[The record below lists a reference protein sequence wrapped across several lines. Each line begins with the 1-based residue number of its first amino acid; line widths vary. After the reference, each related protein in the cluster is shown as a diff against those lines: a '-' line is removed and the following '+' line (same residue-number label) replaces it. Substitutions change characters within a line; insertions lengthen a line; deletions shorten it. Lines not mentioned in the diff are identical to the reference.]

1 MLLLSASLA
10 LAQSSGP
17 QIIAHRGGAELGP
30 ENTQATFALAAEM
43 GVGFELDVT
52 LASTG
57 EVIVL
62 HDDSVDRTTNGTG
75 LASELSLQ
83 EIQELDAGSWYGA
96 DFAGEPIPT
105 LGQVLDRFGGQVLI
119 DIEIKT
125 HPLRE
130 ELAAGV
136 VAEVQRLGLQDQVVV
151 TSFDPM
157 MLEQVKLLDPSIP
170 RGQLT
175 GTFKDDDLNPVTK
188 LVLRRM
194 WLNGKS
200 EPHFVAVEHTR
211 ITKRFM
217 RKQQRKG
224 REVWAWTVN
233 DPEEMK
239 RLLDMGVSGLIT
251 DRPDVGLEVLKG
263 QVQP

>member
-1 MLLLSASLA
+1 MLLLAASLSF
-10 LAQSSGP
+10 AQSLDAS
-17 QIIAHRGGAELGP
+17 QIIAHRGGAALGP
-30 ENTQATFALAAEM
+30 ENTQAAFALAAEM

-75 LASELSLQ
+75 LASELSLAELQ
-83 EIQELDAGSWYGA
+83 ALDAGSWYGA
-96 DFAGEPIPT
+96 AFAGEPIPT
-105 LGQVLDRFGGQVLI
+105 LAEVLDRFGGQVPI

-125 HPLRE
+125 HPKRA

-136 VAEVQRLGLQDQVVV
+136 VAEVQRLGLEDQVIV
-151 TSFDPM
+151 TSFDPL

-175 GTFKDDDLNPVTK
+175 ASFKGAELNPVTK
-188 LVLRRM
+188 LVLKRM

-200 EPHFVAVEHTR
+200 EPQVIAVEHSRVTR
-211 ITKRFM
+211 RFV

-224 REVWAWTVN
+224 CQVWAWTVN
-233 DPEEMK
+233 DPEEMQ
-239 RLLDMGVSGLIT
+239 RLLDLGVTGLIT
-251 DRPDVGLEVLKG
+251 DRPDLGLEVLAA
-263 QVQP
+263 Q

>member
-1 MLLLSASLA
+1 M
-10 LAQSSGP
+10 
-17 QIIAHRGGAELGP
+17 
-30 ENTQATFALAAEM
+30 
-43 GVGFELDVT
+43 
-52 LASTG
+52 
-57 EVIVL
+57 
-62 HDDSVDRTTNGTG
+62 
-75 LASELSLQ
+75 
-83 EIQELDAGSWYGA
+83 DAGSWYGA

-125 HPLRE
+125 HPMRA

-151 TSFDPM
+151 TSFDPF
-157 MLEQVKLLDPSIP
+157 MLEQVKLLDASIP

-175 GTFKDDDLNPVTK
+175 ATFKDADQNAVTK

-200 EPHFVAVEHTR
+200 EPQFIAVEHTR
-211 ITKRFM
+211 VTKRFV
-217 RKQQRKG
+217 RKQNRKG
-224 REVWAWTVN
+224 CQVWAWTVN

-239 RLLDMGVSGLIT
+239 RLLELGVTGLIT
-251 DRPDVGLEVLKG
+251 DRPDLGLEVLE
-263 QVQP
+263 QR

>member
-10 LAQSSGP
+10 LAQSSDP
-17 QIIAHRGGAELGP
+17 QIIAHRGGMQLGP
-30 ENTQATFALAAEM
+30 ENTQATFDLAARM

-62 HDDSVDRTTNGTG
+62 HDDSVDRTTNGSG
-75 LASELSLQ
+75 LASELSLDALQ
-83 EIQELDAGSWYGA
+83 ALDAGSWYGA

-105 LGQVLDRFGGQVLI
+105 LAQVLDRFGGQVLI

-125 HPLRE
+125 HPMRA

-151 TSFDPM
+151 TSFDPY

-175 GTFKDDDLNPVTK
+175 ATFKDADLNPVSK

-200 EPHFVAVEHTR
+200 DPDFIAVEHTR
-211 ITKRFM
+211 VTKRFV

-224 REVWAWTVN
+224 RQVWAWTVN
-233 DPEEMK
+233 EPQEMQ
-239 RLLDMGVSGLIT
+239 RLLDLGVTGLIT
-251 DRPDVGLEVLKG
+251 DRPDVGLEVLG
-263 QVQP
+263 AR

>member
-1 MLLLSASLA
+1 MLLLSASLS
-10 LAQSSGP
+10 LAQP
-17 QIIAHRGGAELGP
+17 RVIAHRGGAELGP
-30 ENTQATFALAAEM
+30 ENTQAAFAVAAGM

-62 HDDSVDRTTNGTG
+62 HDDSVDRTTDGTG
-75 LASELSLQ
+75 LASELSLSELQ
-83 EIQELDAGSWYGA
+83 ALDAGSWYGA

-125 HPLRE
+125 HPKRA

-136 VAEVQRLGLQDQVVV
+136 VAEVQRLGLQDQVIV
-151 TSFDPM
+151 TSFDPL
-157 MLEQVKLLDPSIP
+157 MLEQVKLLDASIP

-175 GTFKDDDLNPVTK
+175 GTFKGADLNPVTK
-188 LVLRRM
+188 LLLKRM

-200 EPHFVAVEHTR
+200 EPQVIVVEHSRVTR
-211 ITKRFM
+211 RFV

-224 REVWAWTVN
+224 HEVWAWTVN
-233 DPEEMK
+233 EPAEMA
-239 RLLDMGVSGLIT
+239 RLLGLGVSGLIT
-251 DRPDVGLEVLKG
+251 DRPDLGLEVVG
-263 QVQP
+263 TPQP

>member
-10 LAQSSGP
+10 LAQSSAEP
-17 QIIAHRGGAELGP
+17 IIIAHRGGAELGP
-30 ENTQATFALAAEM
+30 ENTQAAFALSAEM

-83 EIQELDAGSWYGA
+83 EIQALDAGSWYGA

-125 HPLRE
+125 HPMRA

-151 TSFDPM
+151 TSFDPF
-157 MLEQVKLLDPSIP
+157 MLEQVKLLDASIP

-175 GTFKDDDLNPVTK
+175 ATFKDADQNAVTK

-200 EPHFVAVEHTR
+200 EPQFIAVEHTR
-211 ITKRFM
+211 VTKRFV

-224 REVWAWTVN
+224 RQVWAWTAN

-239 RLLDMGVSGLIT
+239 RLLELGVTGLIT
-251 DRPDVGLEVLKG
+251 DRPDLGLEVLE
-263 QVQP
+263 QR